1 MYHAQPSFITLTIKS
16 LQSEFMVSKK
26 NQNIFGPMKKIGLLS
41 DTHGDLDSK
50 IFDYFKDVDEI
61 WHAGDVG
68 NVAVIDALRKFKPV
82 RGVYGNI
89 DDHIVRMEFPEFNRF
104 KIEDVEV
111 LMTHIAGK
119 PGKYS
124 KPCFEELEKKAPKL
138 FICGHSHI
146 LLVKMDPR
154 YNMLWMNP
162 GACGI
167 KGFHQVKTVL
177 RFSITGERIH
187 DLEVIELGKRV

>member
-1 MYHAQPSFITLTIKS
+1 
-16 LQSEFMVSKK
+16 
-26 NQNIFGPMKKIGLLS
+26 MKKIGLLS
-41 DTHGDLDSK
+41 DTHGYIDPK
-50 IFDYFKDVDEI
+50 IYTYFADVDEV

-68 NVAVIDALRKFKPV
+68 DVTVIDKLRAFKPL

-89 DDHIVRMEFPEFNRF
+89 DDHLVRMEFPEFNRF
-104 KIEDVEV
+104 RIEEVEV

-119 PGKYS
+119 PGKYA
-124 KPCFEELEKKAPKL
+124 KPAYEELEKGAPKL

-146 LLVKMDPR
+146 LLVKMDPN

-167 KGFHQVKTVL
+167 KGFHSVKTIL
-177 RFSITGERIH
+177 RFSISGDRIH
-187 DLEVIELGKRV
+187 DLEVIELGKRA

>member
-1 MYHAQPSFITLTIKS
+1 
-16 LQSEFMVSKK
+16 
-26 NQNIFGPMKKIGLLS
+26 MKRIGLMS
-41 DTHGDLDSK
+41 DTHGFVDPK
-50 IFDYFKDVDEI
+50 IYDYFKEVDEI

-68 NVAVIDALRKFKPV
+68 DVSVIDELRIFKPV
-82 RGVYGNI
+82 LGVYGNI
-89 DDHIVRMEFPEFNRF
+89 DASDVRMEFPEFNRF
-104 KIEDVEV
+104 KCENVEV
-111 LMTHIAGK
+111 LMTHIGGK

-124 KPCFEELEKKAPKL
+124 KPAYEELLRNGAPKL

-146 LLVKMDPR
+146 LLVKNDPR

-162 GACGI
+162 GACGF

-177 RFSITGERIH
+177 RFSITDDRIH

>member
-1 MYHAQPSFITLTIKS
+1 
-16 LQSEFMVSKK
+16 
-26 NQNIFGPMKKIGLLS
+26 MKRIGLLS
-41 DTHGDLDSK
+41 DTHGYVDPK
-50 IFDYFKDVDEI
+50 IFTYFKDVDEI

-68 NVAVIDALRKFKPV
+68 SVDVIDELRAFKPV

-89 DDHIVRMEFPEFNRF
+89 DATDVRMEFPEFLRF
-104 KIEDVEV
+104 QCEGVEV

-124 KPCFEELEKKAPKL
+124 KPAHEALTERAPKL

-146 LLVKMDPR
+146 LLVKHDPHF
-154 YNMLWMNP
+154 NMLWMNP
-162 GACGI
+162 GACGY
-167 KGFHQVKTVL
+167 KGFHQVKTML
-177 RFSITGERIH
+177 RFSITDDRIH